1 MAVAVQGL
9 HRILVAHSRA
19 EPGAATSAQ
28 WFAGAVDAGAR
39 QPAVLELLARLD
51 RDRGRALD
59 PGERA
64 ALEQWAGR
72 GPMAKAFHPYEHV
85 PAWQQVGARL
95 RDLLSPEEGSAAQ
108 QATTTSFYTS
118 PVVTAAI
125 GFDGSRCSA
134 VSVLG

>member
-1 MAVAVQGL
+1 L
-9 HRILVAHSRA
+9 T
-19 EPGAATSAQ
+19 P
-28 WFAGAVDAGAR
+28 AR
-39 QPAVLELLARLD
+39 GNLQVLEVLARLD

-64 ALEQWAGR
+64 ALQQWAGW
-72 GPMAKAFHPYEHV
+72 GPMAKAFHPYERV

-108 QATTTSFYTS
+108 QATATSFYTS

-125 GFDGSRCSA
+125 WWLLVGLGFDGSRCSA